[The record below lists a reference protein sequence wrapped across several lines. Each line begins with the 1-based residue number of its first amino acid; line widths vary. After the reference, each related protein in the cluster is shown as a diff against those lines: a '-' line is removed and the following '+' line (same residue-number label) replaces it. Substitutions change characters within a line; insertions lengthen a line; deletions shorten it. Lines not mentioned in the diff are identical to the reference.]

1 MTVTKENLKEHLD
14 IYDEVL
20 SVDSKPYVSDE
31 QIREFASYLDDIII
45 DMIKQGQY
53 YNTPNIKEKT
63 STDVNINLQIK
74 VPVEKANRIIPA
86 NVDFATIDDDIA
98 TALIEMYDGIDDEKY
113 GHIDFD
119 VWAEMDGDDIR
130 FDIDIS
136 RDLSDDD
143 DDDE

>member
-1 MTVTKENLKEHLD
+1 MTVKKENLKEHLD

-20 SVDSKPYVSDE
+20 SGDSTPYVSDE

-53 YNTPNIKEKT
+53 YNTPNIEGKT
-63 STDVNINLQIK
+63 PTNVNINLIIK
-74 VPVEKANRIIPA
+74 IPVEKANCIIPA

-98 TALIEMYDGIDDEKY
+98 TALNDMYDGIDDEKY

-119 VWAEMDGDDIR
+119 VWAEHDGNDIK

-143 DDDE
+143 DD

>member
-1 MTVTKENLKEHLD
+1 MTVKKETVKEHLD

-31 QIREFASYLDDIII
+31 QIREFANYLDDIII

-53 YNTPNIKEKT
+53 YNTPNIKDKT
-63 STDVNINLQIK
+63 STHVNINLIVK
-74 VPVEKANRIIPA
+74 IPVEKTNRIIPA
-86 NVDFATIDDDIA
+86 NVDFATIDDNIA
-98 TALIEMYDGIDDEKY
+98 DALIEMYDGIDDEKY

-119 VWAEMDGDDIR
+119 VWAEYDGDDIK

-143 DDDE
+143 DD

>member
-63 STDVNINLQIK
+63 STHVNINLQIK

-119 VWAEMDGDDIR
+119 VWAEPDGDDIR
-130 FDIDIS
+130 FDVDIS
-136 RDLSDDD
+136 RDLGDDD

>member
-14 IYDEVL
+14 IYDKVL
-20 SVDSKPYVSDE
+20 SGDSQPYVSDE
-31 QIREFASYLDDIII
+31 QIHEFASYLDDIII

-53 YNTPNIKEKT
+53 YNTPNIEGKT
-63 STDVNINLQIK
+63 PTSVNINLIIK
-74 VPVEKANRIIPA
+74 IPVEKANRIIPA

-98 TALIEMYDGIDDEKY
+98 TALNAMYDGIDDEKY

-119 VWAEMDGDDIR
+119 VWAEYDGDDIR

-143 DDDE
+143 DDD

>member
-1 MTVTKENLKEHLD
+1 MTVKKETVKEHLD

-20 SVDSKPYVSDE
+20 SGDSQPHLSDE
-31 QIREFASYLDDIII
+31 RIREFANYLDDIII

-53 YNTPNIKEKT
+53 YNTPSIEGKT
-63 STDVNINLQIK
+63 PTNVNINLIIK
-74 VPVEKANRIIPA
+74 IPVEKANTIIPA

-98 TALIEMYDGIDDEKY
+98 TALIEMYDGIDDERY

-119 VWAEMDGDDIR
+119 VWAEMDGNDIR

-136 RDLSDDD
+136 RDLCDDD
-143 DDDE
+143 DD